1 MTPMNPTPDF
11 ILFAQHGWADT
22 HHAIASLARSL
33 ATPQSHLVTPNLGWL
48 KTWWRIE
55 PLIQQV
61 EIIATETI
69 TQYPDT
75 PIRIIGHSMGGLIW
89 LEILNQHPEWWSQIE
104 SCVLVASPIGGADLA
119 RLIDPLGIGIG
130 IAGALGIN
138 RRQMAQSIAKMI
150 PTLVI
155 AGDKDGGSDGTITLE
170 STKFPHAKFVSIPNL
185 AHAQLKNHPTVTK
198 IIRKFWANPTL
209 TPPDF
214 LGFTAQLIERLQSI
228 PGMTD
233 AHPRDFSRSQPY
245 LTFANGF
252 TIRRWT
258 NPLQVD
264 HVFVASP
271 EGKCLYSGFVGWMH
285 RAALNQTLAEIRE
298 AEKSRGY

>member
-1 MTPMNPTPDF
+1 MNQTPDF
-11 ILFAQHGWADT
+11 IIFAQHGWADT
-22 HHAIASLARSL
+22 HHAIAALAKAL

-55 PLIQQV
+55 PLIQQI
-61 EIIATETI
+61 EGIATETI

-104 SCVLVASPIGGADLA
+104 SFVLVASPIGGADLA
-119 RLIDPLGIGIG
+119 RLIDPLGVGIG

-138 RRQMAQSIAKMI
+138 RRQIAQSIAKKI

-155 AGDKDGGSDGTITLE
+155 AGDIDRGSDRTITVE
-170 STKFPHAKFVSIPNL
+170 STKFSRAKFVSIPNL
-185 AHAQLKNHPTVTK
+185 AHAQLKNHPTVIG
-198 IIRKFWANPTL
+198 IIREFWANPTITDPYPL
-209 TPPDF
+209 D
-214 LGFTAQLIERLQSI
+214 FTAQLIERLQSI

-245 LTFANGF
+245 ITFANGF
-252 TIRRWT
+252 TIRIWTSPLHVDHIFVT
-258 NPLQVD
+258 NP
-264 HVFVASP
+264 
-271 EGKCLYSGFVGWMH
+271 EGECLYSGFVGWRH
-285 RAALNQTLAEIRE
+285 RGALHQALAEIRNL
-298 AEKSRGY
+298 STSFL